1 MMHRLFPHP
10 ILTLNLAVVWM
21 LLSNELSAASLIMGL
36 LLGWL
41 IPLFSVRF
49 WPEPV
54 VIRHPLTLLRF
65 IATVLYDILLAN
77 FIVAALIVRGPRGLS
92 PAFVRVPLDLK
103 SELAISLLSNTICLT
118 PGTVSA
124 ELAADQRSLL
134 VHSLSTDDP
143 QALVDTIKQRYE
155 APLKQV
161 FES

>member
-10 ILTLNLAVVWM
+10 VLSLNLTVVWM
-21 LLSNELSAASLIMGL
+21 LLSNEFSGASLVMGL

-77 FIVAALIVRGPRGLS
+77 FIVAALIVRGPRQLK
-92 PAFVRVPLDLK
+92 PAFVRVPLALK

-124 ELAADQRSLL
+124 ELAADHRSLL
-134 VHSLSTDDP
+134 VHALSTDDP

>member
-10 ILTLNLAVVWM
+10 ILTLNLALVWM

-54 VIRHPLTLLRF
+54 VISHPLTLLRF

>member
-10 ILTLNLAVVWM
+10 VLSLNLTVVWM
-21 LLSNELSAASLIMGL
+21 LLSNEFSGASLIMGL

-54 VIRHPLTLLRF
+54 VIRHPMTLLRF

-77 FIVAALIVRGPRGLS
+77 FIVAALIVRGPRQLK

-143 QALVDTIKQRYE
+143 QGLVDTIKQRYE

>member
-10 ILTLNLAVVWM
+10 LLTLNLALVWM
-21 LLSNELSAASLIMGL
+21 LLSNELSTASLIVGL

-54 VIRHPLTLLRF
+54 VIRQPLTLLRF
-65 IATVLYDILLAN
+65 IATVLYDILIAN
-77 FIVAALIVRGPRGLS
+77 FIVATLIVRGPHGLN
-92 PAFVRVPLDLK
+92 PAFVRVPLALK

-134 VHSLSTDDP
+134 VHALNTDDP
-143 QALVDTIKQRYE
+143 QALVEHIKQRYE
-155 APLKQV
+155 TPLKQV

>member
-1 MMHRLFPHP
+1 MISRLFPHP
-10 ILTLNLAVVWM
+10 VLTLNLAVVWM
-21 LLSNELSAASLIMGL
+21 LLSNELSGASLIMGL

-54 VIRHPLTLLRF
+54 VIRHPFTLLRF

-77 FIVAALIVRGPRGLS
+77 FIVAALIVRGPRHLK

-134 VHSLSTDDP
+134 VHALNTDDP

-155 APLKQV
+155 APLKRV

>member
-1 MMHRLFPHP
+1 MMNRLFPHP
-10 ILTLNLAVVWM
+10 VLSLNLTVVWM
-21 LLSNELSAASLIMGL
+21 LLSNEFSAGSLIMGL

-41 IPLFSVRF
+41 IPLFSFRF

-54 VIRHPLTLLRF
+54 VIRRPLTLLRF

-77 FIVAALIVRGPRGLS
+77 FIVAALIVRGPRKLK
-92 PAFVRVPLDLK
+92 PAFVRVPLELK

-155 APLKQV
+155 TPLKQV

>member
-1 MMHRLFPHP
+1 MIRHLFPRP
-10 ILTLNLAVVWM
+10 LLTLSLALVWM
-21 LLSNELSAASLIMGL
+21 LLSNEMSAASLFMGL

-54 VIRHPLTLLRF
+54 VIRRPLTLLRF

-77 FIVAALIVRGPRGLS
+77 FIVAALIVRGPRRLS
-92 PAFVRVPLDLK
+92 PAFVRVPLELK

-134 VHSLSTDDP
+134 VHALNTDDP
-143 QALVDTIKQRYE
+143 QALVNTIKQRYE